1 MVAPNWILESVRT
14 SINQIAARIFAE
26 SKPSFNPYFFRIVF
40 LPIPGAPAENR
51 LQHPHVLLN
60 CHRFGKVMKHWISI
74 AVAGLVWGA
83 AAVQASQVG
92 LIKIDGAIG
101 PATANYIS
109 RAIDA
114 ATAQDDEC
122 LVIQLDTPGGLVD
135 SASQIVA
142 TFYAAKI
149 PTVVYVSPAPAR
161 AGSAG
166 VFITM
171 AADVA
176 VMAPHTRIGA
186 AHPVELGAG
195 GDVEKTD
202 DVMKKKMEN
211 DTASFAQSIA
221 DKRNRSVQWAKSA
234 VLDSASITAEDALD
248 KKVIDFIAEDMP
260 DLLKQLNGREVGGR
274 TLHTANATIVEIP
287 MNLFE
292 HFSQLFLRPE
302 VMFILMLMVIYG
314 IIGELSSPGAILP
327 GIVGAIAL
335 ILVLYMSAILPVSV
349 TGLVLIGLAIALFI
363 TDVFATTHGVLTAG
377 GILSFFLGALML
389 FSNAGPGFGLSL
401 VWIIPGT
408 VVTALFFIFVV
419 GKGISAQFKPVRA
432 GVETMI
438 GQTVNA
444 LSRIDPAGGKVFI
457 EGEHWNVVSEMPVET
472 GQPVEIVGISGL
484 TLKVKP
490 KQNQP
495 K

>member
-1 MVAPNWILESVRT
+1 MKRWLFIAMVGLLPGIMAH
-14 SINQIAARIFAE
+14 AA
-26 SKPSFNPYFFRIVF
+26 
-40 LPIPGAPAENR
+40 
-51 LQHPHVLLN
+51 
-60 CHRFGKVMKHWISI
+60 
-74 AVAGLVWGA
+74 
-83 AAVQASQVG
+83 QVG

-101 PATANYIS
+101 PATASYIA

-114 ATAQDDEC
+114 ATAQGDEC
-122 LVIQLDTPGGLVD
+122 LIIQLDTPGGLVD
-135 SASQIVA
+135 SASQIVEK
-142 TFYAAKI
+142 FYASKV

-186 AHPVELGAG
+186 AHPVELGSSG
-195 GDVEKTD
+195 EVEKTD
-202 DVMKKKMEN
+202 DVMKKKIEN

-221 DKRNRSVQWAKSA
+221 EKRHRSVEWAKSA
-234 VLDSASITAEDALD
+234 VLDSASITAEAAL
-248 KKVIDFIAEDMP
+248 KTNVIDFISDDMP
-260 DLLKQLNGREVGGR
+260 DLLKQLDGREINGK
-274 TLHTANATIVEIP
+274 TLNTANAAVVEIP
-287 MNLFE
+287 MNVFE

-335 ILVLYMSAILPVSV
+335 ILVLYMSAILPVNV

-363 TDVFATTHGVLTAG
+363 TDIFATTHGVLTAG

-389 FSNAGPGFGLSL
+389 FSNAAPGFGLSL
-401 VWIIPGT
+401 GWIIPGT
-408 VVTALFFIFVV
+408 VVTALFFIFVA
-419 GKGISAQFKPVRA
+419 GKGIGAQFKPVRA
-432 GVETMI
+432 GTETML
-438 GQTVNA
+438 GRTVNA
-444 LSRIDPAGGKVFI
+444 LSRIDSGGGKVFI
-457 EGEHWNVVSEMPVET
+457 EGEHWNAVSETPVET
-472 GQPVEIVGISGL
+472 GQPVEIVGITGL

-490 KQNQP
+490 KN
-495 K
+495 

>member
-1 MVAPNWILESVRT
+1 MKRWLFIALVGLLPGIVAH
-14 SINQIAARIFAE
+14 AA
-26 SKPSFNPYFFRIVF
+26 
-40 LPIPGAPAENR
+40 
-51 LQHPHVLLN
+51 
-60 CHRFGKVMKHWISI
+60 
-74 AVAGLVWGA
+74 
-83 AAVQASQVG
+83 QVG

-101 PATANYIS
+101 PATASYIS
-109 RAIDA
+109 RAIDV
-114 ATAQDDEC
+114 ATAQGDEC
-122 LVIQLDTPGGLVD
+122 LILQLDTPGGLLD
-135 SASQIVA
+135 SASEIVQK
-142 TFYAAKI
+142 FYASKVPI
-149 PTVVYVSPAPAR
+149 VVYVSPAPAR

-186 AHPVELGAG
+186 AHPVELGASG
-195 GDVEKTD
+195 SVEQTD

-221 DKRNRSVQWAKSA
+221 EKRNRDVDWAKSA

-248 KKVIDFIAEDMP
+248 KNVIDFIATDMP
-260 DLLKQLNGREVGGR
+260 DLLKQLDGREINSK
-274 TLHTANATIVEIP
+274 TLNTANATVVEIP
-287 MNLFE
+287 MNLWE

-335 ILVLYMSAILPVSV
+335 ILVLYMSAILPVNV

-363 TDVFATTHGVLTAG
+363 TDIFATTHGVLTAG

-389 FSNAGPGFGLSL
+389 FSNAAPGFGLSL
-401 VWIIPGT
+401 RWIIPGT

-419 GKGISAQFKPVRA
+419 GKGIGAQFKPIRA
-432 GVETMI
+432 GKETML
-438 GQTVNA
+438 GKTVN
-444 LSRIDPAGGKVFI
+444 SVTRIDSAGGKVFI
-457 EGEHWNVVSEMPVET
+457 EGEYWNAVSETPVST
-472 GQPVEIVGISGL
+472 GQPVEVTAIEGL

-490 KQNQP
+490 KN
-495 K
+495 